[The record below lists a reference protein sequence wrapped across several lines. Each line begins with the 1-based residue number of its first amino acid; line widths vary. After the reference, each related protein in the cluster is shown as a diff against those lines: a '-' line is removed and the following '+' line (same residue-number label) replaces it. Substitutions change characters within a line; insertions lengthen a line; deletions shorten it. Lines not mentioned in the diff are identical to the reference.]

1 VPIVSAENRKALVD
15 AIDALAANAEI
26 TTYHSTAGDGE
37 RYLVRFDDMGAMLV
51 AAQRVRLANA
61 VEAESAAE
69 AEGAA
74 EGEHGLVFQPEACG
88 CAIVGTGLLG
98 SPLTIRRCALHD
110 PAGAVPR

>member
-1 VPIVSAENRKALVD
+1 VSLANRKALVA
-15 AIDALAANAEI
+15 AIDNLAANVEI
-26 TTYHSTAGDGE
+26 AGNWTDWTNATDLYIATIE
-37 RYLVRFDDMGAMLV
+37 DVDAVLV